1 MLIFGSMFEVDQ
13 WSTDGGRHCSIFSAE
28 THRLAASLSAMRF
41 LAVIIT
47 GLAFAAPAAH
57 AFALLNKIGMAK
69 ADYFIAQ
76 QAYTG
81 WWVVGL
87 LLPLALL
94 ANIGNAVALRAD
106 GTAMM
111 LSVAAAALI
120 ALNLVIFMVFT
131 QPANAA
137 TENWTVQPENWES
150 LRAQWEYSHAV
161 NAAVTL
167 LAFCCATLASLR

>member
-13 WSTDGGRHCSIFSAE
+13 WSTDGGRHCSIFSAG

-167 LAFCCATLASLR
+167 LAFCSAKLASLR

>member
-1 MLIFGSMFEVDQ
+1 
-13 WSTDGGRHCSIFSAE
+13 
-28 THRLAASLSAMRF
+28 MRF
-41 LAVIIT
+41 LAIIIT
-47 GLAFAAPAAH
+47 GMALAAPAAH
-57 AFALLNKIGMAK
+57 AFALLNKIGTAK
-69 ADYFIAQ
+69 ADYFVAQ
-76 QAYTG
+76 QAYAG
-81 WWVVGL
+81 WWIVGL

-111 LSVAAAALI
+111 LSIAAAALI

-137 TENWTVQPENWES
+137 TENWTVQPENWEN
-150 LRAQWEYSHAV
+150 LRARWEYSHAV

-167 LAFCCATLASLR
+167 LAFCCATLASIR

>member
-1 MLIFGSMFEVDQ
+1 M
-13 WSTDGGRHCSIFSAE
+13 
-28 THRLAASLSAMRF
+28 RL

-47 GLAFAAPAAH
+47 GLALAAPAAH

-69 ADYFIAQ
+69 ADYFVAQ
-76 QAYTG
+76 QAYAG
-81 WWVVGL
+81 WWIVRL

-111 LSVAAAALI
+111 LSIAAAALI
-120 ALNLVIFMVFT
+120 ALNLIIFMVFT

-150 LRAQWEYSHAV
+150 LRAQWEYSHAI

-167 LAFCCATLASLR
+167 LAFCCATLASIR

>member
-1 MLIFGSMFEVDQ
+1 
-13 WSTDGGRHCSIFSAE
+13 
-28 THRLAASLSAMRF
+28 MRF

-47 GLAFAAPAAH
+47 GLALAAPAAH
-57 AFALLNKIGMAK
+57 AFALLNKIGMAR

-76 QAYTG
+76 QAYVG

-106 GTAMM
+106 GTATM

-150 LRAQWEYSHAV
+150 LRDQWEYSHAV

-167 LAFCCATLASLR
+167 LAFCCATLASIR

>member
-1 MLIFGSMFEVDQ
+1 
-13 WSTDGGRHCSIFSAE
+13 
-28 THRLAASLSAMRF
+28 MRF

-47 GLAFAAPAAH
+47 GLALAAPAAH
-57 AFALLNKIGMAK
+57 VSRSEWRGRIIS
-69 ADYFIAQ
+69 IAQ
-76 QAYTG
+76 QAYAG
-81 WWVVGL
+81 WWIVGL

-111 LSVAAAALI
+111 LSVAAAVLI
-120 ALNLVIFMVFT
+120 ALNLVIFMAFT

-150 LRAQWEYSHAV
+150 LRAQWEYSHAI
-161 NAAVTL
+161 NAAVIL
-167 LAFCCATLASLR
+167 LAFCCATLASIR

>member
-13 WSTDGGRHCSIFSAE
+13 LSTDGGRHCSIFSAE

>member
-120 ALNLVIFMVFT
+120 ALNLVILMVFT